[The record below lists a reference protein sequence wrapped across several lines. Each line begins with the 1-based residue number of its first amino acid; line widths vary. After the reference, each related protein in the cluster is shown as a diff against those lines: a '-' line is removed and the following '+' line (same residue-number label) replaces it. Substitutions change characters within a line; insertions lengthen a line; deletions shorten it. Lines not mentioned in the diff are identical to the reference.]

1 MNLPIQSNLLPHKC
15 NVIRFALNYN
25 SFGFRDLNAHIIIN
39 ENYLHMKCVNIEM
52 ENRSK
57 AV

>member
-1 MNLPIQSNLLPHKC
+1 MNFPFQFNLLPHKC
-15 NVIRFALNYN
+15 IIIRRALNFN
-25 SFGFRDLNAHIIIN
+25 SFDFRELNAHIIIT

-57 AV
+57 TV